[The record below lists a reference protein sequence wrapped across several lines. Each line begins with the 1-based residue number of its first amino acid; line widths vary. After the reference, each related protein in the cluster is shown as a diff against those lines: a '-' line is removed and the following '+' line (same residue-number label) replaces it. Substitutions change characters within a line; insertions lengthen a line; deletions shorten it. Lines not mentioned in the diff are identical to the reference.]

1 MDLFARTTGN
11 HEPRELRDY
20 QEEGIGNLRKAIA
33 EGHKR
38 IMFQLPTGAG
48 KTATAAAIIR
58 SALGKGR
65 RVIFTVPALSLIN
78 QTIASFRQDGIHE
91 IGVMQGIHE
100 MTDKTQPVQVC
111 SVQTLTRRV
120 IPKADL
126 VIIDEA
132 HTVFKLY
139 ERWFNDPEWANTTFI
154 GLSASPW
161 AKGLGKL
168 YSKLVVGATTQD
180 GILSPLQNMI
190 DKGIL
195 SPFRVFAP
203 SHPDLSKI
211 KVVAGDYDQEQLG
224 EAMNK
229 AKLIADIVETW
240 LDKAE
245 YRPTLIYAVN
255 RAHATNI
262 SDAFN
267 AAGIPCGYMD
277 GTMDIEERDEI
288 IRRFVNGDLR
298 MIANVGVLTTGVD
311 LPFVSCLVL
320 ARPTKS
326 EMLFVQIMGRGLRK
340 AEGKTDCIVLDHSDT
355 TSRLGFCTDIHYDE
369 LNSGKKRLASGDKK
383 KEKPLPKECP
393 KCTYLRPAKIRIC
406 PNCGFEPKPLAGVRY
421 AEGDLVEMTGK
432 GKNKSA
438 IAPSASDDETFY
450 RELLGYAKMKGY
462 KQGWAYH
469 NYKAK
474 TKKYPEPTFSKSPLE
489 PTNKTVGII
498 KHLWI
503 KSRKA
508 KDKRA
513 FT

>member
-1 MDLFARTTGN
+1 MNLFRQVTDRP
-11 HEPRELRDY
+11 EPRELRDY
-20 QEEGIGNLRKAIA
+20 QEEGIANLRKAIA
-33 EGHKR
+33 DGNKR

-65 RVIFTVPALSLIN
+65 RVIFAVPALSLIN
-78 QTIASFRQDGIHE
+78 QTIASFQQDGIHE

-120 IPKADL
+120 IPQADL

-139 ERWFNDPEWANTTFI
+139 ERWFNDPEWSHATFI
-154 GLSASPW
+154 GLSATPW

-168 YSKLVVGATTQD
+168 YSTLVVGSTTQD
-180 GILSPLQNMI
+180 MI

-203 SHPDLSKI
+203 SHPDLSDVKI
-211 KVVAGDYDQEQLG
+211 VAGDYDQEQLG

-240 LDKAE
+240 LDKGE
-245 YRPTLIYAVN
+245 DRPTLIYAVN
-255 RAHATNI
+255 RAHAANI

-267 AAGIPCGYMD
+267 AAGIRCGYMD
-277 GTMDIEERDEI
+277 GTMDIDERDDI
-288 IRRFVNGDLR
+288 IRRFSNGDLK

-340 AEGKTDCIVLDHSDT
+340 AEGKVDCLVLDHSDT

-369 LNSGKKRLASGDKK
+369 LNGGKKRLSSGDKK
-383 KEKPLPKECP
+383 RDEPLPKECP
-393 KCTYLRPAKIRIC
+393 KCTYLKPAKIRVC
-406 PNCGFEPKPLAGVRY
+406 PNCGFEPKPLAGVFY
-421 AEGDLVEMTGK
+421 ADGALVELTGK
-432 GKNKSA
+432 GKNKTA
-438 IAPSASDDETFY
+438 LGATPNDNETFY
-450 RELLGYAKMKGY
+450 RELLGYAKIHGY
-462 KQGWAYH
+462 KSGWAYH

-474 TKKYPEPTFSKSPLE
+474 TKMNPDASFSRSPLD
-489 PTNKTVGII
+489 PSPKTISII

-503 KSRKA
+503 KQRKA
-508 KDKRA
+508 REKSIFA
-513 FT
+513 